1 MFQSFSKISHSF
13 SKQLFKKAHS
23 IETCSW
29 KKQARIGTIKPFQCE
44 HTLNWSKKN
53 YKRKVHFFVC
63 FQLIKKKK

>member
-44 HTLNWSKKN
+44 HTLKLSKK
-53 YKRKVHFFVC
+53 KT
-63 FQLIKKKK
+63 IKEKCTFSYVFN